1 MSSDIKREFYLYNTL
16 SRRKERLET
25 ITPGRVGL
33 YVCGPTV
40 YGDPHL
46 GHARPGVTFD
56 VLVRL
61 LRNIGYKVRYVRN
74 ITDVGHLEHDADEG
88 EDKIAKKARLEQ
100 LEPMEVAQTYTVH
113 FRQAMA
119 KLNVLPPSIEPNASG
134 HIIEQ
139 IEFIKKVL
147 DNGYAYISNGSVYF
161 DVAKYAKKYNY
172 GALSGRNL
180 DEMLHNTR
188 ELDGQQDKHSS
199 ADFALWKKA
208 SPEHIM
214 RWPSPWGDGFP
225 GWHMECSAMGE
236 KYLGKEFDIHGGG
249 MDLMFPHH
257 ECEMAQNFAERGTGG
272 VKYWMHNNLITIEGR
287 KMGKSLG
294 NFITLDE
301 LFNGTN
307 PNLEQAYTP
316 MTVRFFILQAHY
328 RGTLDF
334 SNSALQAAEKGLK
347 RLMQA
352 VKDALSL
359 KTSEGAEVQSS
370 VNGHKSPA
378 SGIAEEISKIR
389 EDIFTALCD
398 DMNTPVALSYIYE
411 LVKIVNNAKEGRIVL
426 TKAEKDAVTALFKEV
441 VTDILGLIDEDS
453 AQSAD
458 GRSNSSNV
466 IDGLMNYII
475 EDRKTARANKDWGK
489 SDQIRDTLKALGIQ
503 LKDNKDGTT
512 TWEI

>member
-1 MSSDIKREFYLYNTL
+1 MGSEIKREFYIYNTL
-16 SRRKERLET
+16 ARTKEKFVP

-61 LRNIGYKVRYVRN
+61 LGNLGYKVRYVRN
-74 ITDVGHLEHDADEG
+74 VTDVGHLEHDADEG
-88 EDKIAKKARLEQ
+88 EDKIAKKARLEE
-100 LEPMEVAQTYTVH
+100 LEPMEVAQTYTVR

-139 IEFIKKVL
+139 IEFIKKIL
-147 DNGYAYISNGSVYF
+147 EAGYAYQSNGSIYF
-161 DVAKYAKKYNY
+161 DVAKYSKEYNY

-180 DEMLHNTR
+180 DDMLSNTR
-188 ELDGQQDKHSS
+188 ELDGQGDKRSS

-208 SPEHIM
+208 APEHIM
-214 RWPSPWGDGFP
+214 KWPSPWGEGFP
-225 GWHMECSAMGE
+225 GWHLECSAMGE

-257 ECEMAQNFAERGTGG
+257 ECEMAQNMAERGCGG
-272 VKYWMHNNLITIEGR
+272 VKYWMHNNLITIDGR

-301 LFNGTN
+301 LFSGNN

-334 SNSALQAAEKGLK
+334 SNSALQAAEKGYK

-352 VKDALSL
+352 IKDAKSL
-359 KTSEGAEVQSS
+359 KLSDGAQSAEGVAPSETLAN
-370 VNGHKSPA
+370 VNELK
-378 SGIAEEISKIR
+378 EK
-389 EDIFTALCD
+389 IFTALCD
-398 DMNTPVALSYIYE
+398 DMNTPVALSHIYE
-411 LVKIVNNAKEGRIVL
+411 LVKIVNIAKEG
-426 TKAEKDAVTALFKEV
+426 KAAVNELVKEAINSLFKEV
-441 VTDILGLIDEDS
+441 VTDIMGLVDEETAS
-453 AQSAD
+453 SEGQ
-458 GRSNSSNV
+458 SNSAK
-466 IDGLMNYII
+466 IIEGLMDYVIA
-475 EDRKTARANKDWGK
+475 ERKAARANKDWGK

-512 TWEI
+512 TWENS